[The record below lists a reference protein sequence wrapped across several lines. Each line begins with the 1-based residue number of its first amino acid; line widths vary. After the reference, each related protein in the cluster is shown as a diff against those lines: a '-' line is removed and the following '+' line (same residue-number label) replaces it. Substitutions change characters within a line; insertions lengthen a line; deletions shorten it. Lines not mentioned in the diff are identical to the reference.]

1 MRAQKTSVHLL
12 CGSARER
19 TDMRLDVYLQSTGM
33 AKSRTRA
40 REYIESG
47 FVTVNGKTAR
57 KPSEDVCDTDDVTVD
72 IPADEYVGRGAK
84 KLEGALDTFSVDP
97 MGLKCID
104 VGASTGGFTEV
115 LLRRGA
121 EFVCAVDS
129 GHGQLDHTLAR
140 DPRVRNAEG
149 INARYMTSAEV
160 GEGYSLAVMDVS
172 FISQT
177 YIHPAL
183 FSLMEEDAELITLV
197 KPQFELDARSVGK
210 GVVTKPENRYKAL
223 LRVYESVL
231 IYGFHVSDAI
241 LSPIKGGDGNTE
253 YLFLVRRGEEDCA
266 MREKLKLLSKQ

>member
-1 MRAQKTSVHLL
+1 
-12 CGSARER
+12 
-19 TDMRLDVYLQSTGM
+19 MRLDVYLQSTG
-33 AKSRTRA
+33 AARSRTRA

-47 FVTVNGKTAR
+47 FVTVNGLPAKKA
-57 KPSEDVCDTDDVTVD
+57 SEDVSESDDIRVD
-72 IPADEYVGRGAK
+72 IPTGEYVGRGAK
-84 KLEGALDTFSVDP
+84 KLECALDSFGVDP
-97 MGLKCID
+97 QGLRCID
-104 VGASTGGFTEV
+104 IGASTGGFTEV

-121 EFVCAVDS
+121 VYVCAVDS
-129 GHGQLDHTLAR
+129 GHGQLDPSLVGDR
-140 DPRVRNAEG
+140 RVRNAEG

-183 FSLMEEDAELITLV
+183 FSLLSEEGVLVALV

-223 LRVYESVL
+223 VRVYESVL
-231 IYGFHVSDAI
+231 IYGFYVSDVI

-253 YLFLVRRGEEDCA
+253 YLYLVRRGEEDPSV
-266 MREKLKLLSKQ
+266 REKLKQLSKQ